1 MCRDRI
7 TKPIMSK
14 LFANVTRWIWNKL
27 IVLMLIVLM
36 LLAGNWFRSEWNGI
50 SIQLKQAAE
59 IEDQIERA
67 RNELEELNKKA
78 KEFGADAREKI
89 EELNSA
95 EKITA
100 AAWDEA
106 NEAKNQYDSASNQV
120 GWYQKAFDQEKVK
133 QMGAAWA
140 NFQAKLAAAKVAEK
154 TSDLLREAQENSPW
168 VEHQNSITAT
178 QSEIERLESTRNE
191 LLGNAGKTPTQRL
204 VIAIRDVLPTAI
216 WTLLGI
222 ILAPVFIKAILY
234 FGVAPLISRTKP
246 VVVIPDSGGD
256 VEVGPSAVS
265 VPILL
270 APGDE
275 LIVHSDYLQ
284 AAGVGPGKRTRW
296 IFSWS
301 MPFTSVAAGLYMM
314 VAVRNRENDDTKVT
328 VSPKKDLFDM
338 ISDVRIPKGSSM
350 VIYPRSLVGIVM
362 KNGISPHITRHWRIA
377 SLHSWVTFQF
387 RYIVIHG
394 ESRILM
400 KGCRGIRAE
409 RVEISKP
416 SMQDQLATLGFTANL
431 AYSGIRCE
439 TFIDYLLGR
448 DELFN
453 DRFSDANGFQFTE
466 EVPNPDRKSGI
477 FGRGLEGLIDGFLKA
492 FGI

>member
-1 MCRDRI
+1 
-7 TKPIMSK
+7 MSK

-50 SIQLKQAAE
+50 SMQLKQAAE
-59 IEDQIERA
+59 IENQIKRA
-67 RNELEELNKKA
+67 RSELKELSKKAEEFGEEAKKKMEELDSAEEITSAAWKESHKAESDYDYWCGRVGYWEKIPFTSKENLRRQALALVDFKA
-78 KEFGADAREKI
+78 KH
-89 EELNSA
+89 
-95 EKITA
+95 
-100 AAWDEA
+100 
-106 NEAKNQYDSASNQV
+106 
-120 GWYQKAFDQEKVK
+120 
-133 QMGAAWA
+133 
-140 NFQAKLAAAKVAEK
+140 AAAKVAEK
-154 TSDLLREAQENSPW
+154 TSDLLRDAQENSPW

-191 LLGNAGKTPTQRL
+191 LLGDAGKTPSQRL
-204 VIAIRDVLPTAI
+204 VIAIRNVLPTAI

-246 VVVIPDSGGD
+246 VVVIPESGGD

-265 VPILL
+265 VPVLL

-301 MPFTSVAAGLYMM
+301 MPFTSIAAGLYMM

-362 KNGISPHITRHWRIA
+362 SNGISPHITRHWRIA